1 MLGGCKKYPRGV
13 KGGKSRYLGFERER
27 EGYGGTDMRGEE
39 EREREYGISGQ
50 PDIYNLYFIFSFKN
64 VN

>member
-1 MLGGCKKYPRGV
+1 M
-13 KGGKSRYLGFERER
+13 GKVDIWVLREGRIFRER
-27 EGYGGTDMRGEE
+27 DMG
-39 EREREYGISGQ
+39 YGISGQ